1 MTQLTLIIS
10 RSRSLVIKPVASA
23 FQKRQLT
30 CPHDWPAAFGRRGLC
45 PSDGSPLR
53 FPPRNL
59 QRRRLKRLA
68 DEAFGLCAAG
78 TGHETLAREQRSRES
93 QTLFTYLDNISIRC
107 RLDRKE
113 PQTSSV
119 IRDPP
124 VCNSTMTICCAL
136 VSSLAAQFSPRNPD
150 HAGRGARRSRTRRAR
165 GSFRSASRGE
175 SEHANASS

>member
-1 MTQLTLIIS
+1 MSTQL
-10 RSRSLVIKPVASA
+10 ASSVWA
-23 FQKRQLT
+23 S
-30 CPHDWPAAFGRRGLC
+30 WLC

-59 QRRRLKRLA
+59 QRRRQKSWLA
-68 DEAFGLCAAG
+68 DEAFGICAAG

-124 VCNSTMTICCAL
+124 VCNSTMTIAAL
-136 VSSLAAQFSPRNPD
+136 SSRLSLLNFHPGTRSRGPRCTPVT
-150 HAGRGARRSRTRRAR
+150 HTSRSRLLQKCVARRIGARK
-165 GSFRSASRGE
+165 RGE
-175 SEHANASS
+175 LTASLRNLLS